1 MAFTIT
7 QECINCGAC
16 VGVCPTDSIET
27 SHHGPR
33 INPNTCN
40 ECRDS
45 LSGPVCLGTCPIEG
59 AITESC
65 RMSPEACAQC
75 PETIVCTCLRVSVTE
90 LVEALATRQIRSL
103 KDIKHQTGAG
113 DGCMMCH
120 RVLKRYLQQR
130 IG

>member
-65 RMSPEACAQC
+65 RMSPEALC
-75 PETIVCTCLRVSVTE
+75 PVSRDDRLHVSSRQRDRVGG
-90 LVEALATRQIRSL
+90 ALATRQIRSL
-103 KDIKHQTGAG
+103 KDIKRQTGAG